1 MTQDISHFFREEEY
15 MGKTYASLTGDL
27 PTLFA
32 ELMQTGLA
40 TLKHDITDLKEPI
53 TIIQLNK
60 DVLLPIP
67 THRDETKSIFE
78 KGTYLSLHPKKDGTY
93 GFSYFYEDVYQLWY
107 NDMQLSQ
114 TLYDEMREL
123 SQRPPKKPVCV
134 DRHIGPVKVLREWV
148 SSLIKIF

>member
-15 MGKTYASLTGDL
+15 LGKTYASLTGDL

-93 GFSYFYEDVYQLWY
+93 GFSYFSGE
-107 NDMQLSQ
+107 
-114 TLYDEMREL
+114 
-123 SQRPPKKPVCV
+123 
-134 DRHIGPVKVLREWV
+134 KV
-148 SSLIKIF
+148 